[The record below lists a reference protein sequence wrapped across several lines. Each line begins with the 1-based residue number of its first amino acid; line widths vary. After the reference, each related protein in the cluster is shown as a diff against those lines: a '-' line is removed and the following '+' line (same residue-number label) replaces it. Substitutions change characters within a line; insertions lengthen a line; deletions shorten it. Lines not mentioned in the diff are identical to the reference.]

1 MPAALYDTVDTIG
14 RKIGQVALEILPHLV
29 LRSSQNST

>member
-14 RKIGQVALEILPHLV
+14 REIGQVALEILPHLV